1 MKIIEENIVKLL
13 ETNPLINTEN
23 KSYYIKE
30 YPSST
35 FLVQTNIS
43 EINLGDCEDK
53 LREKYGIPNDEKLI
67 LFQIETKIKGQ
78 PTSKLEYYIYSS
90 DCTSLDLSVCSNSDI
105 SINKAI
111 TDNSNLNYD
120 TTKSLAKK
128 KELIYIIL
136 MIIFLMIFIMK

>member
-35 FLVQTNIS
+35 TLVQTNIS

-67 LFQIETKIKGQ
+67 LF
-78 PTSKLEYYIYSS
+78 
-90 DCTSLDLSVCSNSDI
+90 SNW
-105 SINKAI
+105 N
-111 TDNSNLNYD
+111 
-120 TTKSLAKK
+120 
-128 KELIYIIL
+128 
-136 MIIFLMIFIMK
+136 